1 MKIGQIVA
9 VAVVLMIAAAAAD
22 AQSRIDVAVSGAG
35 VFSKTTESASGG
47 ITDSPTTSVAFIG
60 TARYH
65 FAKHHAVEIDLGHT
79 RNSQIFSVP
88 PDSYRVKTGITELSV
103 AYVFTPWEGQR
114 FQPFLLAGGGALRF
128 GVGNTYIDTI
138 HQNLGANSRP
148 AVALLYGAGT
158 DYHLWKFL
166 ALRLQYR
173 GLIYRNPDYGV
184 ATRFFTGT
192 RGHMAEPA
200 VGLVVKF

>member
-1 MKIGQIVA
+1 MA

-138 HQNLGANSRP
+138 QQNLGANSRT